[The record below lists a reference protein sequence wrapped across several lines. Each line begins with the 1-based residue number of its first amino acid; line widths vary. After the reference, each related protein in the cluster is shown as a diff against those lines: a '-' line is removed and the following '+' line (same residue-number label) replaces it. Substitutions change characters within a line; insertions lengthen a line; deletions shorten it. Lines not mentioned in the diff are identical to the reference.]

1 MTGQRRST
9 KRTSDKK
16 ADLVP
21 EERTFVNPS
30 ALSPHLFCPIC
41 QEAFCD
47 PQRAPCGHSF
57 CKNCI
62 ELWIRN
68 TPNCPVDRKPI
79 PKGSMHHDFIVENII
94 GDYMVACP
102 WRALGCDFIGQLC
115 LLPGHKKICVMNP
128 STMPPALRAHTTA
141 CLNKVNSNQSVEFK
155 PFQNNQQSSVKVS
168 FVFQSQLPSNTV
180 TTTERIIDGNEGS
193 NNQSNSTQ
201 SRNGSSSY
209 DGANEESV
217 IFVSDDEADLPP
229 APPPSLLF
237 RLYHSSDANSR
248 DLLCDLYRIVR
259 ILKLNPLVIIINDD
273 VENKFVS
280 TLSRLHS

>member
-1 MTGQRRST
+1 
-9 KRTSDKK
+9 
-16 ADLVP
+16 
-21 EERTFVNPS
+21 
-30 ALSPHLFCPIC
+30 
-41 QEAFCD
+41 
-47 PQRAPCGHSF
+47 
-57 CKNCI
+57 
-62 ELWIRN
+62 
-68 TPNCPVDRKPI
+68 
-79 PKGSMHHDFIVENII
+79 MHHDFIVENII

-248 DLLCDLYRIVR
+248 DLLCDFIQNSPNT
-259 ILKLNPLVIIINDD
+259 KTQSSSNN
-273 VENKFVS
+273 NK
-280 TLSRLHS
+280 RRRRK